1 MVGSGYF
8 PLKAGERRSLVLV
21 GPCELLVRLVVPG
34 GGSHG
39 RGKWSVVEERG
50 GGAAGWGAAAG
61 VRGDPP
67 PVHARNPTSAADLCF
82 SDQHTEAQ
90 GEARI
95 PLAKIPLRS
104 CGPVGTGDIPP
115 GEVAPRAGRGLLEPL
130 GRKGGETGSRG
141 RLHPARVRGRVV
153 GRKVRARG
161 DPARQ
166 LGTQSPSGWEGG
178 AGEERRRL

>member
-61 VRGDPP
+61 VRGTRRQCTQGTPRLLLTP
-67 PVHARNPTSAADLCF
+67 ASRTSTLRPREKQEFLWPRSRCDLV
-82 SDQHTEAQ
+82 AQ
-90 GEARI
+90 
-95 PLAKIPLRS
+95 
-104 CGPVGTGDIPP
+104 
-115 GEVAPRAGRGLLEPL
+115 
-130 GRKGGETGSRG
+130 
-141 RLHPARVRGRVV
+141 
-153 GRKVRARG
+153 
-161 DPARQ
+161 
-166 LGTQSPSGWEGG
+166 SG
-178 AGEERRRL
+178 